1 MKDLIQKLKQFI
13 PVEVQFSAEG
23 SLLHLLTAEGEPCG
37 LVDIDDN
44 GDLIGFDL
52 QMTMPAKTGTDA
64 RLIAERFAA
73 VFYPEEVEVM
83 QAEPAEHSMVIL
95 LAETDPVHHL
105 PLPGAGLT
113 VEVHDSGFVTAA
125 QLYRIPYK
133 LIDSDASMDM
143 EEAKGK
149 LLAEAPIILA
159 AEGDKAVYKLSD
171 QVIGVH
177 TDGTVLYTELPPV
190 LSDIEDE
197 LEPGDWASM
206 MGMTDDFI
214 NYYNE
219 NDVQLWAEKVIVD
232 QHPIEDIPD
241 QIAIRK
247 NQDVLF
253 YSGATPWNKNRR
265 WTEEELK
272 QQAVHFL
279 SEVVDQPLKE
289 WKHAGSQLAADAAIE
304 DELEP
309 ACIFLFAYTKSG
321 IPVEGVEASIH
332 VGIHSGLIRE
342 CIVDRLP
349 DSIQNEK
356 QVSVEQAKQQIA
368 ELLQLQLA
376 WVALREEN
384 QYELVY
390 VRT

>member
-23 SLLHLLTAEGEPCG
+23 SLLHLLTAEEEPCG

-133 LIDSDASMDM
+133 LIDSDALMDM

-265 WTEEELK
+265 WMEEELK

-279 SEVVDQPLKE
+279 SEVVDQPLEE